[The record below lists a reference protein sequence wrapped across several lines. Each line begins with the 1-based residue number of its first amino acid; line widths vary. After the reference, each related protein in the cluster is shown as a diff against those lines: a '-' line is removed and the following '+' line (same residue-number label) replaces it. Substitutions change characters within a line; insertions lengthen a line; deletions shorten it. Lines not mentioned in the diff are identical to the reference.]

1 MDSRRVFA
9 DEFKREAVR
18 MAKESGNIAATA
30 RDVGVSE
37 TCLHRW
43 KQRLDTVPTSEVAF
57 PGHGLPKEPELA
69 QLRRENTR
77 LKEELEILKNAMG
90 ICTYRPR

>member
-1 MDSRRVFA
+1 MNRRVFA

-18 MAKESGNIAATA
+18 VAVERGNIAATA
-30 RDVGVSE
+30 RDLGVSE

-43 KQRLDTVPTSEVAF
+43 KQRLDHVPDHEVAF
-57 PGHGLPKEPELA
+57 PGHGLPRDPELA
-69 QLRRENTR
+69 RLRRENTR
-77 LKEELEILKNAMG
+77 LKEELDILRNAMG